1 MLQLK
6 MSRTVPLSAP
16 ILLLLAMLVACS
28 KQDDESAPVVDAQST
43 PTVQG
48 TGSASPSSSQN
59 MALDQLHE
67 AATQALRDNRMYAP
81 AGNNAVEYYLALREK
96 QPQDAIVNSALTDL
110 LPYTLIAAEQSI
122 HRKDF
127 DEARRLVN
135 LIEKVDP
142 NAPAFPRLKQALMSD
157 THTKKSDS
165 QKIVEHNSNKKTSE
179 QARESMAEQR
189 EVAEQRERVRQEIN
203 DFERQ
208 TPIKR
213 DVEQRTTQQLS
224 PPVAVPILIQ
234 PSVKTQGSTAAVTTT
249 TPTTTIST
257 TTPQTPITTAVP
269 ATTQGTALSPIS
281 VKAPPIAPS
290 LRPISTPAPRY
301 PIEALRAGI
310 SGEVVVEIKVGT
322 DGSVANARVLQ
333 STPAR
338 VFDREALHTV
348 KSWKFEP
355 MKIIVTTRRTLLFT
369 PGN

>member
-6 MSRTVPLSAP
+6 MSRTVPLSTP

-28 KQDDESAPVVDAQST
+28 KQDDESAPVADAQST

-48 TGSASPSSSQN
+48 TGSPSPSSSQN

-157 THTKKSDS
+157 THTKKSNS

-179 QARESMAEQR
+179 QAHERMAEQR

-224 PPVAVPILIQ
+224 SPVAVPILIQ
-234 PSVKTQGSTAAVTTT
+234 PSVKTQGSAAAITTT
-249 TPTTTIST
+249 TPT

-281 VKAPPIAPS
+281 VKAPPIAPN

-301 PIEALRAGI
+301 PTEALRAGI
-310 SGEVVVEIKVGT
+310 SGEVVVEIKVST
-322 DGSVANARVLQ
+322 DGSVANARVVQ

-355 MKIIVTTRRTLLFT
+355 MKNMVTTRRTLSFT